1 MGDGGGSG
9 RRYAVG
15 ECGEILTSWKIMS
28 QMSVTWSKGA
38 VPPRFGYLVEGQSN
52 AVGRPLGEP
61 VGRPRGA
68 AVGRLLDFFGWEKL
82 DEVDRIRKAFASV
95 L

>member
-38 VPPRFGYLVEGQSN
+38 VPPRFGYFVEGQSN
-52 AVGRPLGEP
+52 AVGRP
-61 VGRPRGA
+61 
-68 AVGRLLDFFGWEKL
+68 LDFFGWEKL